1 MEVENTVHHFYREV
15 FPVYLV
21 ADGCH
26 FLTFS
31 YRQLSYMLAF
41 NFYKCSTNYDI
52 VFTHAGMPAC
62 ISVVQ
67 LKNRT
72 MS

>member
-1 MEVENTVHHFYREV
+1 MSYRDQDFHVGLPARRELVEVENTVHHFYREV
-15 FPVYLV
+15 LPVYLV

-41 NFYKCSTNYDI
+41 IFYKC
-52 VFTHAGMPAC
+52 
-62 ISVVQ
+62 
-67 LKNRT
+67 
-72 MS
+72 